1 MNIDKLNK
9 LQQIAEGTV
18 HTGKANHK
26 RFSDIRADQTKNK
39 LEKIEAS
46 IKQMYPNN
54 KQELFNT
61 WVQATK
67 ELPLPTDKIKEQYWK
82 KYLEL
87 HPDGESKAREELISR
102 TEMEMEMFQ
111 SPTEKEHFLRD
122 KVSKWPNWMV
132 EEFKDDLQNFS
143 TRNADINLNKAKQVY
158 KDDLSR
164 RLSKISDKELDPDVP
179 EDAHVEDLL
188 KLERM
193 NLLDVSN
200 TINGRFGV
208 ANKDGMFTPAFDL
221 EDRAQIFPQ
230 DPYGT
235 PNTDEQLMVDE
246 LAPEFIKNYVK
257 GNVSKQ
263 RAKINL
269 DNKASEGV
277 AANMLETGSLTPDKW
292 NEAFSMFAKPEYQT
306 LIERGMMGEINSGRV
321 KNEKDIMKTLYMA
334 LNQYKDLFQGD
345 VNAPNTK

>member
-1 MNIDKLNK
+1 MNTDKLNK
-9 LQQIAEGTV
+9 LQQIAEGTTY
-18 HTGKANHK
+18 TGKTNSK

-54 KQELFNT
+54 KQEFFNT
-61 WVQATK
+61 WLQATK
-67 ELPLPTDKIKEQYWK
+67 DLPLPTDKIKEQYWK

-87 HPDGESKAREELISR
+87 HPDGESKAKEELISR
-102 TEMEMEMFQ
+102 TEREMEMFQ

-122 KVSKWPNWMV
+122 KVSRWPKWMI

-158 KDDLSR
+158 KDDLSK
-164 RLSKISDKELDPDVP
+164 RLKQLTPKELDPDVS
-179 EDAHVEDLL
+179 EDAHIEDLL

-200 TINGRFGV
+200 AINGRFGV
-208 ANKDGMFTPAFDL
+208 ANKDGVFTPAFDL
-221 EDRAQIFPQ
+221 EDRSQVFPQ

-246 LAPEFIKNYVK
+246 LAPEFIKNFVK
-257 GNVSKQ
+257 TNVANQ

-306 LIERGMMGEINSGRV
+306 LIERGMMGEINSGRI